1 MKFTVFFFKD
11 WQKKKDKNEYNRLQR
26 QQQRSK
32 SFLKN
37 SINPI
42 EMKIENDTVK
52 NMIEKCK
59 KKKQAKFTLEGLLFS
74 SSVQN
79 NTEKKLYYNYGLL
92 DAK

>member
-1 MKFTVFFFKD
+1 MKFTFFFFKD

>member
-1 MKFTVFFFKD
+1 M
-11 WQKKKDKNEYNRLQR
+11 Q
-26 QQQRSK
+26 
-32 SFLKN
+32 
-37 SINPI
+37 
-42 EMKIENDTVK
+42 
-52 NMIEKCK
+52 K

>member
-1 MKFTVFFFKD
+1 
-11 WQKKKDKNEYNRLQR
+11 
-26 QQQRSK
+26 
-32 SFLKN
+32 
-37 SINPI
+37 
-42 EMKIENDTVK
+42 MKIENDTVK

-79 NTEKKLYYNYGLL
+79 DSEKKLYYNYGLL

>member
-1 MKFTVFFFKD
+1 
-11 WQKKKDKNEYNRLQR
+11 
-26 QQQRSK
+26 
-32 SFLKN
+32 
-37 SINPI
+37 
-42 EMKIENDTVK
+42 MKIENDTVK

-59 KKKQAKFTLEGLLFS
+59 KNKQTKFTLEGLLFS